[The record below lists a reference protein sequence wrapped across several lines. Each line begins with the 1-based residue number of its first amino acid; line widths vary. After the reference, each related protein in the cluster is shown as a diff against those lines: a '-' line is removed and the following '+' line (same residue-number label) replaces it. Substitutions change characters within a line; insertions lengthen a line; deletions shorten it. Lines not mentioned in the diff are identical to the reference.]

1 MSSQQADEAFI
12 EYYQLKHDPF
22 QPQVPDFKFFAPQR
36 GPVLTDLHKM
46 ARFGVHIQ
54 VVAGPRGSGKTLLRK
69 AMQAST
75 DRQQIATVAVLGRE
89 VADASALLG
98 AIALGLGEE
107 ACGGSEEAVQD
118 LIDRYQD
125 NGQQVYLLVD
135 DAEQL
140 KDDALD
146 LLERLA
152 GVHGTAD
159 EAVGAL
165 HAVLFGASDL
175 LERLGE
181 AGRSGH
187 YHLYELAPWNLQET
201 REYLAQRLEG
211 AGGGIELLDDQQIA
225 EIHRESAGWPGQI
238 NAVARSVMI
247 EGMREDGEE
256 LVSTQSSGG
265 LPYKHLMGVLAVGM
279 VVLIAVMLNDDTPPA
294 TGTPAPAL
302 ATQGVAQG
310 GQRVDLPLDKPAATQ
325 VVERDPVQALA
336 LPQDG
341 QPAVVSVDVRPA
353 PAPVAVVTPAAVVA
367 PAPAPAPA
375 PAAVVAPAPA
385 SVPAPAPVVKPAPAP
400 VASKPAPAP
409 APVVSKPAPAP
420 APASVVSKPVPAPAP
435 VATRPVEPAV
445 KPAPVAQPAPAPAPA
460 ASTAAA
466 GSGNGVWYMSQA
478 GSQYTLQL
486 LAVTSEASA
495 QRVVSEGGA
504 DYRYFRKQVNGKPMY
519 VVTWGRFTD
528 RATAV
533 AAVSRLP
540 ARFQAG
546 KPVPQSMSAIQQY
559 IRQVEQ

>member
-22 QPQVPDFKFFAPQR
+22 QPQVPDFRFFAPQR

-54 VVAGPRGSGKTLLRK
+54 AVCGPRGSGKSLLRK

-89 VADASALLG
+89 VATADALLA
-98 AIALGLGEE
+98 AIALGLGDD
-107 ACGGSEEAVQD
+107 ACGSDEDAVHD
-118 LIDRYQD
+118 LIARYQEND
-125 NGQQVYLLVD
+125 QQVYLLID

-140 KDDALD
+140 DDDALD
-146 LLERLA
+146 LLERMA
-152 GVHGTAD
+152 GVHAAENEAAGT
-159 EAVGAL
+159 L

-175 LERLGE
+175 LERLAE

-211 AGGGIELLDDQQIA
+211 AGGGLELLDDQQIA
-225 EIHRESAGWPGQI
+225 AIHRESAGWPGQI
-238 NAVARSVMI
+238 NAAARSVMI
-247 EGMREDGEE
+247 AGMREDDEE
-256 LVSTQSSGG
+256 LAPAPAAGG
-265 LPYKHLMGVLAVGM
+265 LPYRHVMGVLAVGM

-294 TGTPAPAL
+294 TTPAVPAQ
-302 ATQGVAQG
+302 AE
-310 GQRVDLPLDKPAATQ
+310 QRVELPLDKPADTQ

-341 QPAVVSVDVRPA
+341 QPAAVVTPQIQPAPAVAAVVAPAAAVVPA
-353 PAPVAVVTPAAVVA
+353 PAPVVA

-375 PAAVVAPAPA
+375 AAAPARPAAV
-385 SVPAPAPVVKPAPAP
+385 

-409 APVVSKPAPAP
+409 APVVRPAAAP
-420 APASVVSKPVPAPAP
+420 VAAPAP
-435 VATRPVEPAV
+435 VASKPVEPAV
-445 KPAPVAQPAPAPAPA
+445 RPAPVSKPAPVAQPAPAPAVAVAQAPTPA

-533 AAVSRLP
+533 AAVGRLP